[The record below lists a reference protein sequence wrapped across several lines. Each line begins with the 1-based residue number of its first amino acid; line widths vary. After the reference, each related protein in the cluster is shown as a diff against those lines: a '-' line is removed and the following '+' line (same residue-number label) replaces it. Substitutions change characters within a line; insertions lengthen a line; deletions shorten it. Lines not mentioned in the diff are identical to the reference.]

1 MSRNN
6 MPFIKIC
13 LIRHTFEL
21 EHDSRFEQKLSTKE
35 QKKKKKKK
43 RDKSEFAKKFVE
55 IIVTMLR
62 LFSYKNPSQ
71 IPCKVFAMQYFSLN
85 T

>member
-1 MSRNN
+1 

-21 EHDSRFEQKLSTKE
+21 EHDSRYEQKVSTKG
-35 QKKKKKKK
+35 QTKKKKKKK
-43 RDKSEFAKKFVE
+43 KDKSEFATKFVE

-62 LFSYKNPSQ
+62 LFSNKNPSQ

>member
-1 MSRNN
+1 MNKKFLR
-6 MPFIKIC
+6 K
-13 LIRHTFEL
+13 
-21 EHDSRFEQKLSTKE
+21 DK

-43 RDKSEFAKKFVE
+43 RDKSEFATKFVE

>member
-1 MSRNN
+1 M
-6 MPFIKIC
+6 
-13 LIRHTFEL
+13 
-21 EHDSRFEQKLSTKE
+21 
-35 QKKKKKKK
+35 KKKKKKK
-43 RDKSEFAKKFVE
+43 KKKQDKSEFATKFVE

-62 LFSYKNPSQ
+62 LFSNKNPSQ

>member
-1 MSRNN
+1 

-21 EHDSRFEQKLSTKE
+21 EHDSRYEQKVSTKG
-35 QKKKKKKK
+35 QPKKKKKQ
-43 RDKSEFAKKFVE
+43 DKSEFATKFVE

-62 LFSYKNPSQ
+62 LFSNKNPSQ
-71 IPCKVFAMQYFSLN
+71 IPCKVFALQYFSLN